1 MNASRLDRRN
11 WLKLTGTAGLATLAP
26 TLFFRPG
33 RALAADRMQ
42 RASKTLPLMN
52 TTVEITVL
60 DTSRQKAEEA
70 VEQGFAAMRET
81 IPLFDR
87 FDPNGRIARL
97 NQSGHLSDVPP
108 ELSTVLQRSRQ
119 LHAMSEGAFDITVLP
134 VLESYQRS
142 LQRSGRPPSPEALRR
157 EQQRTGWE
165 RISLGSGS
173 VRLESGT
180 RITLDG
186 IAKGYIV
193 DAAAQA
199 IRRYGAQCALIN
211 AGGDVRA
218 VGDKNGSPWLVG
230 IQDPQ
235 QPNTFYQKI
244 RLSDLAIATS
254 GSYVNHFGDSLRHNH
269 IVRSQSGVS
278 PKRSLSAS
286 VLAPSAVLADGLSTT
301 LFLSGP
307 EQGMRLCNKL
317 RDVEALILAR
327 GNRPFASS
335 GWRPLSG

>member
-1 MNASRLDRRN
+1 MNASRMDRRN

-33 RALAADRMQ
+33 RALATDRMQ
-42 RASKTLPLMN
+42 RVSKTLPLMN

-81 IPLFDR
+81 MPLFDR

-97 NQSGHLSDVPP
+97 NQSGKLSDVPP

-134 VLESYQRS
+134 VLESYKRS

-193 DAAAQA
+193 DTAARA

-269 IVRSQSGVS
+269 IVGSQSGVS

-307 EQGMRLCNKL
+307 ERGMRLCNKL